1 MEKRDKAVKYIRY
14 FSRSVLLAVSSFWF
28 IFALLSGAEKL
39 GGGIKGIILNSP
51 NALPWLL
58 LFVLVW
64 AVKKWELIGGIL
76 IALVGVLTI
85 FVFDTF
91 ETLLTFFSISFP
103 LIVLGLLLVIASK
116 LSKISNNS

>member
-1 MEKRDKAVKYIRY
+1 MEKRDKTVKYIRY

>member
-1 MEKRDKAVKYIRY
+1 MEKRDKTVKYIRY

-64 AVKKWELIGGIL
+64 AVKRWELIGGIL

-85 FVFDTF
+85 FVFDTL
-91 ETLLTFFSISFP
+91 ETLFTFFSISFP

-116 LSKISNNS
+116 LSKISNNA